1 MLLKNYPLCEDYEG
15 TSNFVPESPLAD
27 LGVLTHPVLHLRLLK
42 ATPWLPSV
50 KRGGEPGAHRLSQVK
65 TKGEEF
71 KAILGCLSLKI
82 GGLNTTPAPRDHLR
96 STYHS
101 LGLEGTETVQP
112 RWQGPEA

>member
-50 KRGGEPGAHRLSQVK
+50 KRGG
-65 TKGEEF
+65 
-71 KAILGCLSLKI
+71 
-82 GGLNTTPAPRDHLR
+82 
-96 STYHS
+96 
-101 LGLEGTETVQP
+101 
-112 RWQGPEA
+112 